1 MALGEV
7 AQKYENE
14 NFVDDSESETEVHSS
29 DHMSDDDGLESI
41 RQEKYHV
48 HIVDDDVIPEN
59 LPHSWIDQK
68 GDIDVNFEEFDENV
82 DYDSPTDKEKADE
95 EFLRKKKA
103 RFQTLIRRVIT

>member
-1 MALGEV
+1 M
-7 AQKYENE
+7 
-14 NFVDDSESETEVHSS
+14 SE
-29 DHMSDDDGLESI
+29 SDDDGLESI
-41 RQEKYHV
+41 RQEKYHA

-95 EFLRKKKA
+95 EFLRKKKK
-103 RFQTLIRRVIT
+103 Q